1 MESFTFFSP
10 FSGSFCSSP
19 VRFPL
24 APVRPP
30 LLPFRF
36 VLLFSGPVRSGFD
49 CFGSVLACLC
59 LFVICVVI

>member
-10 FSGSFCSSP
+10 FSGSFCSS
-19 VRFPL
+19 
-24 APVRPP
+24 
-30 LLPFRF
+30 
-36 VLLFSGPVRSGFD
+36 SVRSGFD